1 MESSTYF
8 LLRNSSL
15 NIYIVLGTYILL
27 FVIARLY
34 QWLMHQSFEPP
45 TQPNPTQPRHG
56 RGKVGIITSHS
67 PACVSLGSRV
77 NTRFHFFI
85 ACWFSDGLKLSR
97 GGSEWMTGLSLR
109 AVTHNTCHGWAHWML
124 RVLQVTIVHCTLS
137 LLANCYRCTYT
148 GYGWLKT

>member
-8 LLRNSSL
+8 SLINSSL
-15 NIYIVLGTYILL
+15 NIHVYSSWNLHSTFCYCLTISMTYAP
-27 FVIARLY
+27 VI
-34 QWLMHQSFEPP
+34 W
-45 TQPNPTQPRHG
+45 TPNPTQPRHG
-56 RGKVGIITSHS
+56 WGKVGIITSHS

-124 RVLQVTIVHCTLS
+124 RVLQFTIVYCTLS
-137 LLANCYRCTYT
+137 LLANCYGCTYT